1 MFKRVNIYLPSFTL
15 RGDNMSKTGFTTKE
29 LLDMDISEIKQFND
43 KDLKNAVRTLADAS
57 AKRYKR
63 AKEAGEFSQA
73 GYILD
78 KYYNGQITTKVNSR
92 KELEKELQKGYYFMQ
107 SKSSTHK
114 GRKEIKEEFEKRI
127 EQELSEEEEREL
139 WDIIN
144 KLDELYESGNLP
156 VYGALGS
163 NTVQKKVAED
173 IASGKSAD
181 DILKNANDR
190 LNKAY
195 IIDTK
200 NT

>member
-1 MFKRVNIYLPSFTL
+1 MP
-15 RGDNMSKTGFTTKE
+15 KTGFTVKE
-29 LLDMDISEIKQFND
+29 LLDKDISEIKELSD
-43 KDLKNAVRTLADAS
+43 KELKNAVRTLADAS
-57 AKRYKR
+57 TKRYKR
-63 AKEAGEFSQA
+63 AKENGEFSQA
-73 GYILD
+73 VYNLD
-78 KYYNGQITTKVNSR
+78 KYYNGKITTNVKTR

-107 SKSSTHK
+107 SKSSTSK
-114 GRKEIKEEFEKRI
+114 GRKAIKDEFEKRI
-127 EQELSEEEEREL
+127 EQELTEDEEREL

-144 KLDELYESGNLP
+144 KLNELYETGNLP

-200 NT
+200 NK